1 MQEPILTVNNVH
13 KYFGGVVALNG
24 VSLDLKEGEIFGLI
38 GPNGSGKTTLVNTIN
53 GFYPINQGK
62 IFYKRKRIDG
72 FSPDEIARMGVGRTF
87 QLTKTFNRMSVI
99 ENMMVPALA
108 KPGSSPKAAGSK
120 ALAILKSLRIEHL
133 REEYGRNLSGGQ
145 QKLLE
150 FGKMLM
156 LDPIIVLLDE
166 PFAGVHPNVL
176 AQMHENILQL
186 KEEKKSVILVSHAV
200 RSIFTL
206 CDRIMVLDKG
216 EKIMEGTAEQVKTDE
231 RVIHAYLGE

>member
-24 VSLDLKEGEIFGLI
+24 VSLDLEEGEIFGLI

-62 IFYKRKRIDG
+62 IFYKGKRIDG